1 MIHNI
6 SICAEVQGRIAIST
20 SLNYGKSSGLTL
32 FRHVF
37 LKTHNPTSLRI
48 IWIILH
54 MIMIC
59 SLNQMVYSAEWICEN
74 GHCPS
79 RKTSLS
85 KFAHLVSAFS
95 KERLTG
101 KFKNGFFLT
110 LKETLVVK
118 LAQRA
123 IIYIFFDWF
132 P

>member
-1 MIHNI
+1 
-6 SICAEVQGRIAIST
+6 
-20 SLNYGKSSGLTL
+20 
-32 FRHVF
+32 
-37 LKTHNPTSLRI
+37 
-48 IWIILH
+48 
-54 MIMIC
+54 
-59 SLNQMVYSAEWICEN
+59 MVYSAEWICEN

-132 P
+132 PNVSFCLLGFNKTGSPNHWW